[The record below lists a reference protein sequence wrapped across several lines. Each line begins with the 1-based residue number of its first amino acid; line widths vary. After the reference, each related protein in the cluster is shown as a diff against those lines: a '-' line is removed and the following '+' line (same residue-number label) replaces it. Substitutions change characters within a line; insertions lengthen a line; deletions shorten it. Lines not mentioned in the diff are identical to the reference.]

1 MSEVLNKINEAGALC
16 IKLTHA
22 IRQDEGPKPSQ
33 SQISNEMI
41 STGLERIRCLI
52 QDIDIA
58 SLNFS
63 ENEHQEELMKFSA
76 IQSFLKVFEE
86 RENEIYSKANLEIF
100 GLQVDVLH
108 GGPSATILGG
118 RKAGKKLGV
127 QQQYLRAAAV
137 LLWKFYKANKDEE
150 LLNKLI
156 ADARTVIGIGSK
168 KKLAKMI
175 DNHDQNH
182 DFDLV
187 KSKSHLSVHIPGIE
201 NLIKN
206 YGYRRL
212 TDFT

>member
-118 RKAGKKLGV
+118 RKAGKKRCLWPRV
-127 QQQYLRAAAV
+127 QRSARFRCTTCRGHSTTTRQCMQKIHQLHYQAQMGISAEDNCMGYVCIV
-137 LLWKFYKANKDEE
+137 LVRIN
-150 LLNKLI
+150 
-156 ADARTVIGIGSK
+156 
-168 KKLAKMI
+168 
-175 DNHDQNH
+175 
-182 DFDLV
+182 LV
-187 KSKSHLSVHIPGIE
+187 RVCKPNEGQ
-201 NLIKN
+201 
-206 YGYRRL
+206 GR
-212 TDFT
+212 

>member
-108 GGPSATILGG
+108 GGPSTTILGG

-137 LLWKFYKANKDEE
+137 LLWKFHKANKDEE